1 MTESKN
7 RLKEFEALRGLSI
20 VLLMILH
27 SEILGFYVFDIHLGP
42 LSTYV
47 ASFLLGSFF
56 FMAGFFYEKTLNKY
70 NGRQWKHIL
79 SKFFRIFPP
88 YWFALF
94 LFVFV
99 MKFTVKR
106 FDALAY
112 FFNLQF
118 IFSPA
123 YVKQLLT
130 LWYISVVV
138 SFYGIYGILIARIKS
153 NLWLLISSILIFTS
167 LYFFHLKTDY
177 FDPRF
182 FDYFFIF
189 LFGVYFSRFTQFQ
202 ENAYQV
208 SLTYK
213 MISAILSASFF
224 AIVQASGA
232 EIIDG
237 IYILAMDIFIIT
249 WVWMALDL
257 FSRKAGDWR
266 GWRFFSV
273 ASFMTYL
280 YHRPIWHI
288 LALPFPDMPYKTNVV
303 YNVLVGSIVALIAGY
318 YLQRGYDRLLA
329 ALKLK

>member
-70 NGRQWKHIL
+70 NGRQWTHIW

-94 LFVFV
+94 LFVYV

-106 FDALAY
+106 FDASVY

-130 LWYISVVV
+130 LWYISVVM
-138 SFYGIYGILIARIKS
+138 SFYGIYGILILRIKS
-153 NLWLLISSILIFTS
+153 NLWLLISSIFIFIA
-167 LYFFHLKTDY
+167 LYFFHLKTEY

-208 SLTYK
+208 SLAYK
-213 MISAILSASFF
+213 AISAILSASFF

-237 IYILAMDIFIIT
+237 LYILAMDIFIIT

-257 FSRKAGDWR
+257 FSRKPGDWQ
-266 GWRFFSV
+266 GWKFLSV

-288 LALPFPDMPYKTNVV
+288 LALPF
-303 YNVLVGSIVALIAGY
+303 LICHIKRMLYMMSWLA
-318 YLQRGYDRLLA
+318 RLWR
-329 ALKLK
+329 